1 MATSLRLLRRFAPR
15 NDRENQKGFTLMEV
29 MVAILILTLILGP
42 VSLYLS
48 RNLTHMVEVRDASI
62 ALNLA
67 KEGME
72 KVRSG
77 EFILG
82 SVYVLK
88 SGEPGEPAE
97 RSFVDGSAASTPQDL
112 KLRVQQ
118 MGLEVLT
125 VNINGGTA
133 TGTIPVGTTAGAII
147 PCSGAQVAD
156 VVPATTTITGGSF
169 KDRFDI
175 IYEYPDSTEVVN
187 NTTWRTEYTFVPDTV
202 TATLKVQVKVFK
214 ESATEAVAVVELVS
228 LVEN

>member
-1 MATSLRLLRRFAPR
+1 MKK
-15 NDRENQKGFTLMEV
+15 QKGFTLMEV

-42 VSLYLS
+42 LSLYLS

-67 KEGME
+67 KKGME

-88 SGEPGEPAE
+88 HGEPAE
-97 RSFVDGSAASTPQDL
+97 RSFVDGSTASTPQDL

-118 MGLEVLT
+118 MGSENLT
-125 VNINGGTA
+125 VSINDGA
-133 TGTIPVGTTAGAII
+133 ASGTIPAETSAGTII
-147 PCSGAQVAD
+147 SCEGEKVDD
-156 VVPATTTITGGSF
+156 VVPETTTINGGSF

-187 NTTWRTEYTFVPDTV
+187 ETTWRTEYTFVPDTP
-202 TATLKVQVKVFK
+202 LEVQVKIFK
-214 ESATEAVAVVELVS
+214 ESATEATTELVS
-228 LVEN
+228 LVETI

>member
-1 MATSLRLLRRFAPR
+1 MRLLRRHCVPPR

-29 MVAILILTLILGP
+29 MVAILILTLILSP

-88 SGEPGEPAE
+88 PEE
-97 RSFVDGSAASTPQDL
+97 RSFVDGSIAPEAQNL

-118 MGLEVLT
+118 MGSEDLT

-133 TGTIPVGTTAGAII
+133 SGTILAETSAGAII
-147 PCSGAQVAD
+147 PCEGEKVDD
-156 VVPATTTITGGSF
+156 VVPETTTITGGSF

-175 IYEYPDSTEVVN
+175 IYEYPDSTEPVN
-187 NTTWRTEYTFVPDTV
+187 NTTWRTEYTFVPDT
-202 TATLKVQVKVFK
+202 APLEVQVKVFK
-214 ESATEAVAVVELVS
+214 ESATEATTELVS
-228 LVEN
+228 LVESL